1 MAGYGNKIAPST
13 EIPEHDTRFG
23 SAQDTQ
29 AYSGAT
35 DYGSGIT
42 GGAGSGNK
50 MSNSTSHD
58 QKDST
63 TGKLMEKAGNMLH
76 EDGMA
81 EKGRAKRE
89 EAGLTSDDTSY

>member
-1 MAGYGNKIAPST
+1 MRKGKQEKRNRT
-13 EIPEHDTRFG
+13 ELIMKTIE
-23 SAQDTQ
+23 
-29 AYSGAT
+29 
-35 DYGSGIT
+35 
-42 GGAGSGNK
+42 
-50 MSNSTSHD
+50 

-76 EDGMA
+76 GDGIA

>member
-1 MAGYGNKIAPST
+1 MVSKCFTTSKQKKGRKNKRKRKEGEKQEQMMNRADDESMA
-13 EIPEHDTRFG
+13 E
-23 SAQDTQ
+23 
-29 AYSGAT
+29 
-35 DYGSGIT
+35 
-42 GGAGSGNK
+42 
-50 MSNSTSHD
+50 

-89 EAGLTSDDTSY
+89 EAREEAGLTSDDTSY